1 MSELGKD
8 AAHQELMYYE
18 MTDNQAEAFRLTH

>member
-8 AAHQELMYYE
+8 AAHQGLMYYE
-18 MTDNQAEAFRLTH
+18 MTDNQAEAIRLNH